1 MTRVRVTA
9 PSAVVRA
16 GLEALLAP
24 AFELVDEEAEV
35 VVVDADEWDEDTIAE
50 WTSGSAPVVALVP
63 DISEA
68 GALVRAGVRAVLLHE
83 TDARE
88 LTAAVE
94 AVAAGLIALHPAA
107 APAVVTPARAR
118 TDAAHL
124 TPREIEVLRLLADG
138 EGNKQI
144 AWRLGITEHT
154 VKFHVASILNKL
166 DAGSRTEAVAIGI
179 RRGLV
184 MV

>member
-1 MTRVRVTA
+1 MTRVRVAA

-16 GLEALLAP
+16 GLEALLTP
-24 AFELVDEEAEV
+24 SFELVDEDADV
-35 VVVDADEWDEDTIAE
+35 LVVDADDWDEDTVAE
-50 WTSGSAPVVALVP
+50 WTAGAAPVVALVP
-63 DISEA
+63 DVAEA
-68 GALVRAGVRAVLLHE
+68 GALVRAGVRAVLPQQ

-88 LTAAVE
+88 LAAAVE
-94 AVAAGLIALHPAA
+94 AVAAGLIALHPGA
-107 APAVVTPARAR
+107 APAMTAPPRARSEVTP
-118 TDAAHL
+118 L

-154 VKFHVASILNKL
+154 VKFHVASLLNKL
-166 DAGSRTEAVAIGI
+166 DAGSRAEAVAIGI
-179 RRGLV
+179 RQGIV